1 MKKTNKILMVA
12 SVFVFLT
19 ASIFGETLYKGKA
32 NKNIF
37 VMEDN
42 HTYGDNFQIQN
53 DAAIVFRKNIRQKK
67 VIK

>member
-37 VMEDN
+37 VD
-42 HTYGDNFQIQN
+42 G
-53 DAAIVFRKNIRQKK
+53 R
-67 VIK
+67 